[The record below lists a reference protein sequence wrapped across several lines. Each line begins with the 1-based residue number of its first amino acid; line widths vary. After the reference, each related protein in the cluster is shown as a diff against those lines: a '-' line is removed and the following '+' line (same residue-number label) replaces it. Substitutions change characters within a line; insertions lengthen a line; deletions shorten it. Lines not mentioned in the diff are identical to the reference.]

1 MNKHIGVKLD
11 IISCVLTLI
20 EVLMVNIKYGNGI
33 YSVLYIRYI
42 WNKETT
48 ILYIHKN
55 ESHW

>member
-42 WNKETT
+42 
-48 ILYIHKN
+48 
-55 ESHW
+55 